1 MNSLIVVRLVAVIAG
16 GAGLYLASPP
26 RELWWLAPVSIAL
39 LAWTLRDRSAR
50 AGFGYG
56 FLFGVAYLL
65 PLLAWLYDFLGPEFG
80 VWPWLGLVVI
90 ESLFF
95 GLAGAGMARVS
106 GLPGAA
112 VWMAAV
118 FMAAEALRSRVPYG
132 GFPWGRIA
140 FTQVDG
146 PFLPLATHGGAVLVG
161 FAVTLTGCALAILAV
176 RVQRRSRRWVR
187 PALVATLPLVAG
199 VALIPTIDSGPEERV
214 VTVAVVQGNAPDVG
228 IGLRDDSTTIRANH
242 LAQAD
247 RLVDAVRA
255 GRVPEPD
262 LVILPESVTRF
273 DRTRRDPDLDRIAT
287 ELGVPVIV
295 GGIAVGADGRDSNSM
310 VLWDPV
316 RGATEEYA
324 KQRLVPFGEFVPL
337 RGLASAVTP
346 FADDP
351 ASDLV
356 PGDGPGVFDTGSV
369 RVGLAICYEVAYDFV
384 LAEATRAGA
393 QLLVVPTNNAWFGR
407 TEMTYQQLA
416 MARLRAVEHGRAV
429 VVAATSGVSAIVQP
443 DGTVVRATG
452 QFTADILVERVPVRS
467 GTTLATRLGGAPE
480 WVLVG
485 MAVVAVAAAVR
496 ARVRRRSRTGGQ
508 PPRDFSASAARSTSA
523 S

>member
-1 MNSLIVVRLVAVIAG
+1 
-16 GAGLYLASPP
+16 
-26 RELWWLAPVSIAL
+26 
-39 LAWTLRDRSAR
+39 
-50 AGFGYG
+50 
-56 FLFGVAYLL
+56 
-65 PLLAWLYDFLGPEFG
+65 
-80 VWPWLGLVVI
+80 
-90 ESLFF
+90 
-95 GLAGAGMARVS
+95 
-106 GLPGAA
+106 
-112 VWMAAV
+112 
-118 FMAAEALRSRVPYG
+118 
-132 GFPWGRIA
+132 
-140 FTQVDG
+140 
-146 PFLPLATHGGAVLVG
+146 
-161 FAVTLTGCALAILAV
+161 
-176 RVQRRSRRWVR
+176 
-187 PALVATLPLVAG
+187 
-199 VALIPTIDSGPEERV
+199 
-214 VTVAVVQGNAPDVG
+214 
-228 IGLRDDSTTIRANH
+228 
-242 LAQAD
+242 
-247 RLVDAVRA
+247 
-255 GRVPEPD
+255 
-262 LVILPESVTRF
+262 
-273 DRTRRDPDLDRIAT
+273 
-287 ELGVPVIV
+287 
-295 GGIAVGADGRDSNSM
+295 
-310 VLWDPV
+310 
-316 RGATEEYA
+316 
-324 KQRLVPFGEFVPL
+324 VPFGEFVPL

-356 PGDGPGVFDTGSV
+356 PGDRTGVFDTGSV

-467 GTTLATRLGGAPE
+467 GSTLATRLGGAPE